1 MAGQIPLISSGSA
14 GPLGAVHLPRLW
26 QKLLLGS
33 KGLLHE
39 DWDMCGPGFDQ
50 MTLDNL
56 GLDRE
61 KTIAFVKENSPTYPQ
76 FEEWVRQNAT
86 KLSQEDIERHNAAVR
101 GYEHS
106 DKTRAA
112 ILAANGI
119 KDEGN
124 IRDAVRLNDLDDWLA
139 FHKSITEGS

>member
-39 DWDMCGPGFDQ
+39 DWDMCGMGFDQ
-50 MTLDNL
+50 MTLEGL

-61 KTIAFVKENSPTYPQ
+61 KTIAFVKENSPTYPH
-76 FEEWVRQNAT
+76 FEAWVRQNGT
-86 KLSQEDIERHNAAVR
+86 KLSAADIEKHNAAVR

-106 DKTRAA
+106 DATRAA
-112 ILAANGI
+112 ILGANGI
-119 KDEGN
+119 KDDGK
-124 IRDAVRLNDLDDWLA
+124 IRDAVRLNELEDWLA
-139 FHKSITEGS
+139 FHEAVS